1 MDRIDLAV
9 PFAEKNKAKAAG
21 AKWDALHRT
30 WYWPGSEIPAA
41 LSEYAIPGL
50 RPDSAIMDDVAA
62 RVTAIV
68 ADLPAAY
75 ERKMAIAELMALI
88 RAEKIAKIKNA
99 DLVIPTLQAAGKSAC
114 IRSAIAWLTDDT
126 YGEHSTL
133 PDSGIASLDDFLM
146 MALPKIRRP
155 IDALDRVNKLD
166 SGRVMINGMITL
178 VLSIHP
184 EIK

>member
-1 MDRIDLAV
+1 MDRVDLNV
-9 PFAEKNKAKAAG
+9 PFAEKDSAKAAG
-21 AKWDALHRT
+21 ARWDALHRT
-30 WYWPGSEIPAA
+30 WYYPGSAVPEN
-41 LSEYAIPGL
+41 LMRWHIPGR
-50 RPDSAIMDDVAA
+50 RPDSDIKRDIDRRVADL
-62 RVTAIV
+62 V

-99 DLVIPTLQAAGKSAC
+99 DLVIPTLRAAGKSAC
-114 IRSAIAWLTDDT
+114 IKSAIAWLADDT

-133 PDSGIASLDDFLM
+133 PDTGIASLDDFLM

-155 IDALDRVNKLD
+155 IDALDRLNKLD

-184 EIK
+184 EIR

>member
-1 MDRIDLAV
+1 MDRIDLNV
-9 PFAEKNKAKAAG
+9 PFADKNSAKAAG

-30 WYWPGSEIPAA
+30 WYYPGSSVPEA
-41 LSEYAIPGL
+41 LLRWHIPGS
-50 RPDSAIMDDVAA
+50 RPDSEIKRDVDH
-62 RVTAIV
+62 RVADLV

-75 ERKMAIAELMALI
+75 ERKIAIAELMALI

-99 DLVIPTLQAAGKSAC
+99 SLIKPPLRSAGKSAC
-114 IRSAIAWLTDDT
+114 IQSAIAWLTDDI

-146 MALPKIRRP
+146 MALPKRRRP
-155 IDALDRVNKLD
+155 IDALDRANKLD
-166 SGRVMINGMITL
+166 SGRVMVNGMISL